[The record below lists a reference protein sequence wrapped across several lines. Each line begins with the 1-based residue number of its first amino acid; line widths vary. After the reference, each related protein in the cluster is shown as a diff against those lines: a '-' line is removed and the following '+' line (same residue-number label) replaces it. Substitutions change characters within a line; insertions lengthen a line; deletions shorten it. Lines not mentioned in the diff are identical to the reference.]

1 MIVFSGDIG
10 NVDQPIIRD
19 PQFFDSADYVLM
31 ESTYG
36 NRNHTEVWSYT
47 EDLAQII
54 DETLGR
60 GGNVV
65 IPSFAVGRT
74 QELLYFI
81 REIKDKNMVKS
92 VKDFPVYVDSPLA
105 KSATSIFCGNL
116 HGYLDEAAIE
126 LVKDGTHMFSFPG
139 LHLTE
144 TTDESKQLNL
154 DGTPKVIISA
164 SGMCDAG
171 RIRHHLKHNLWR
183 PESSVVFVG
192 FQSPGTL
199 GRHLLEGAES
209 VKMFGEEI
217 AVRAK
222 IVNFQGLSSH
232 ADHDHLIGWVR
243 HFDPARTQHVFIV
256 HGDREVAP
264 VFAEEVKSLGFA
276 AHAPQYTEEY
286 DLLENRQLA
295 AGYLPERKT
304 RAFDGAPKVTAA
316 YQRLVEVGDALIALI
331 RRSKG
336 RDNKTLASFAEQLRK
351 LLEKFSF

>member
-1 MIVFSGDIG
+1 
-10 NVDQPIIRD
+10 
-19 PQFFDSADYVLM
+19 M

-47 EDLAQII
+47 DELAQII

-65 IPSFAVGRT
+65 IPAFAVGRT

-81 REIKDKNMVKS
+81 REIKDKNLVKS

-105 KSATSIFCGNL
+105 KRATTIFCGDL
-116 HGYLDEAAIE
+116 RGYLDEEALA
-126 LVKDGTHMFSFPG
+126 LVQDGAHMFSFPG

-144 TTDESKQLNL
+144 TVEESKLLNM
-154 DGTPKVIISA
+154 DRTPKVILSA

-171 RIRHHLKHNLWR
+171 RIRHHLKYNLWR
-183 PESSVVFVG
+183 PESSIVFVG

-199 GRHLLEGAES
+199 GRTLLDGAPS
-209 VKMFGEEI
+209 VKLFGEEV

-222 IVNFQGLSSH
+222 VVNFQGLSSH
-232 ADHDHLIGWVR
+232 ADHDHLVNWISQ
-243 HFDPARTQHVFIV
+243 FKEPKPQHVFVV

-264 VFAEEVKSLGFA
+264 VFAQTVTQLGFA
-276 AHAPQYTEEY
+276 AHAPQYTESY
-286 DLLENRQLA
+286 DLLTCRQLE
-295 AGYLPERKT
+295 AGYLPERKKP
-304 RAFDGAPKVTAA
+304 AFEGAPRTTAA
-316 YQRLVEVGDALIALI
+316 YQRLVQLGDALLGLI

-336 RDNKTLASFAEQLRK
+336 RDNKTLASFAESLRK
-351 LLEKFSF
+351 LIEKFEF